1 MLFYYQTSF
10 LLGAISSA
18 LIALA
23 IIFKGQDKIIRKRFA
38 FLSLCGSIWS
48 IGFYFLT
55 LSSTEESALFWRWFM
70 ESGSVL
76 LPAFWLHFVYAFLD
90 IKNSKTKII
99 ILVTYF
105 FSAVV
110 WVLNLLGWLY
120 FPGIFESAMVEKYV
134 FKYYAI
140 AGFGYYLF
148 FSYFSLVIL
157 YSLFI
162 LYKELKNSDGVKAI
176 QIKYILVSA
185 ILGFAGGG
193 MTFLPTIGISIQP
206 YGVILFAIYPIII
219 AAAITRYHLFDIKVI
234 TVETLTFFIWLLILF
249 QVLTTESFTDKII
262 NGFLLLFAIIFGVL
276 LIRTIIKEVQT
287 RERIEGLVKDLAKAN
302 DHLRQMEQQKSEF
315 VSIASHQLRTPL
327 TAIKGYASM
336 ILEGSFGA
344 LNQQAREAVEK
355 LFRSSQRLVSL
366 VEDFLTVSRI
376 ERGKM
381 QFDFSSVD
389 LRVLVGGV
397 VKELEIDAHDKGPM
411 ISFQVESENSYVVR
425 GDILKLKQVFINV
438 IDNAIKFTNYGFIRI
453 LLSRNEETKKIRI
466 AVSDTGV
473 GMDFNTILHLFKRFD
488 EEISSNRKGKIGM
501 SPGGL
506 GLYVSHQIVK
516 AHNGN
521 IWAQSQGVGKG
532 STFFVE
538 LPEWRVD
545 IK

>member
-1 MLFYYQTSF
+1 MDTIFSQVDTYKIVYLITIFSSTIFALLIISRGATSRFNVLYALTNIAVVIWALGRYKLLLADSFNDAIFWVQFLHVGSIIVHVLFIHTILVFLGIEKKREWLLIFFYANSIFILLLNSIDFIFGTQIFIAGVEPRMIFPWVEYGTNLYNLHLVNELLIPSWAFIEMVLAYKVSDRLKKSQLKLIMASF
-10 LLGAISSA
+10 LLGFVGGNSVIFLIYDINILPFGVWFVPLNFLVMTFAIFRYNVISLRIIFAESA
-18 LIALA
+18 IFLILITLLVQMMFSRSIFDFISNTILVLIA
-23 IIFKGQDKIIRKRFA
+23 
-38 FLSLCGSIWS
+38 
-48 IGFYFLT
+48 T
-55 LSSTEESALFWRWFM
+55 
-70 ESGSVL
+70 
-76 LPAFWLHFVYAFLD
+76 
-90 IKNSKTKII
+90 
-99 ILVTYF
+99 
-105 FSAVV
+105 
-110 WVLNLLGWLY
+110 
-120 FPGIFESAMVEKYV
+120 
-134 FKYYAI
+134 
-140 AGFGYYLF
+140 
-148 FSYFSLVIL
+148 
-157 YSLFI
+157 
-162 LYKELKNSDGVKAI
+162 
-176 QIKYILVSA
+176 LVSFM
-185 ILGFAGGG
+185 IVR
-193 MTFLPTIGISIQP
+193 
-206 YGVILFAIYPIII
+206 GVYQEI
-219 AAAITRYHLFDIKVI
+219 
-234 TVETLTFFIWLLILF
+234 E
-249 QVLTTESFTDKII
+249 
-262 NGFLLLFAIIFGVL
+262 
-276 LIRTIIKEVQT
+276 T
-287 RERIEGLVKDLAKAN
+287 REKIEGLVKDLAKAN
-302 DHLRQMEQQKSEF
+302 EHLRQMEQQKSEF

-344 LNQQAREAVEK
+344 LSEQAREAVEK

-521 IWAQSQGVGKG
+521 IWAQSQGIGKG

-538 LPEWRVD
+538 LPEV
-545 IK
+545 